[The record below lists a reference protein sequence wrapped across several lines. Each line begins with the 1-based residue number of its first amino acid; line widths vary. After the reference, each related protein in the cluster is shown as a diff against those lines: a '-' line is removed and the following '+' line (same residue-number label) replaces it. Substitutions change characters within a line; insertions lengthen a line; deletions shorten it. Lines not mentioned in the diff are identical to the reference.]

1 MATNKKKLESA
12 DDGEL
17 LTKEDTRVKKPK
29 RYWVIM
35 HNDDYTTQDFVVY
48 VLEQFFHKTG
58 TEAQTL
64 MMTVH
69 LQGKASVGLYSKDV
83 AETKA
88 HHVMQYA
95 RENGMPLKLST
106 QPE

>member
-1 MATNKKKLESA
+1 MAI
-12 DDGEL
+12 
-17 LTKEDTRVKKPK
+17 KEDLEVFIRKGSRFQEPK

-35 HNDDYTTQDFVVY
+35 HNDDYTTQDFVVH

-58 TEAQTL
+58 AEAQKL

-88 HHVMQYA
+88 HHTMQYA

>member
-1 MATNKKKLESA
+1 MSRKKKQLKSA
-12 DDGEL
+12 EEGEV
-17 LTKEDTRVKKPK
+17 LTREDTRVKKPK

-35 HNDDYTTQDFVVY
+35 HNDDYTTQDFVVH
-48 VLEQFFHKTG
+48 VLEQYFHKTG
-58 TEAQTL
+58 AEAQKL
-64 MMTVH
+64 MLTVH
-69 LQGKASVGLYSKDV
+69 LQGKASVGLYSRDI

>member
-1 MATNKKKLESA
+1 MPTKKKKLENA

-35 HNDDYTTQDFVVY
+35 HNDDYTTQDFVVH

-58 TEAQTL
+58 PEAQKL

-69 LQGKASVGLYSKDV
+69 VQGKASVGLYSKDV